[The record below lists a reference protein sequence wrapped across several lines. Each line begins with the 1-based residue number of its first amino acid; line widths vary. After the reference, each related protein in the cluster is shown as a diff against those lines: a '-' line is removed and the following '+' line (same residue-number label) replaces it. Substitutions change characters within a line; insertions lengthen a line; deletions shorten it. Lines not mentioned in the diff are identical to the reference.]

1 MKIQSLDPLT
11 SVETSKSI
19 STKIKIGQRVEV
31 KYDDNIWY
39 KGTLVEYHKQT
50 GEWVALFDADGE
62 KTSINFPDG
71 DVRLLD

>member
-1 MKIQSLDPLT
+1 MARLLLLRRRTVVFLLLLS
-11 SVETSKSI
+11 S
-19 STKIKIGQRVEV
+19 
-31 KYDDNIWY
+31 
-39 KGTLVEYHKQT
+39 

>member
-1 MKIQSLDPLT
+1 M
-11 SVETSKSI
+11 
-19 STKIKIGQRVEV
+19 EV